1 MDYLMW
7 VCCLEG
13 FATARL
19 RRLFYC
25 IPRCAGSLTRRAAS
39 LMAND
44 FKTDDGACR
53 ISDNKFLLR
62 EPVWDL
68 VLHGINV

>member
-1 MDYLMW
+1 
-7 VCCLEG
+7 
-13 FATARL
+13 
-19 RRLFYC
+19 
-25 IPRCAGSLTRRAAS
+25 
-39 LMAND
+39 MAND
-44 FKTDDGACR
+44 FKTDDRVCR